1 MKRLLSAIC
10 IAVLIAALSLPVFAA
25 DSVTDTFTH
34 HGNKTA
40 ATRPVYEAVGT
51 VTMRSLGLTEDAG
64 VIEDIGCDEK
74 GNTYLLTDAGRLLCF
89 DAGLRL
95 IHDYEVINE
104 TGAKVN
110 ISGARGLYIH
120 SASEI
125 YIADA
130 KNARVLQ
137 LTPVS
142 DTGLSV
148 VKEITLPKSALI
160 PSDFVF
166 KPVRVVRDGEG
177 FLYVLS
183 EGSYY
188 GAVLYD
194 PDGNF
199 SGFFGA
205 NTVKGNILS
214 TLSYFWDRLTMNDV
228 MRGKIRKQL
237 PYQFSDI
244 AIDSSGFVYTATGVN
259 ADSST
264 GQIRM
269 LSPGGAS
276 ILAGAESTNFGES
289 DRAQR
294 LGKTVQQNFTG
305 VGADGE
311 GFIYALDKAFGLIY
325 IYDTSGNILAAFGGG
340 MGQGRQEGIF
350 SSASS
355 IAITGRRLMVSDS
368 LRGSV
373 TVFER
378 TEFGELLME
387 AQRRTLAADY
397 MGAKPLWESV
407 LAQDSLNRMAL
418 TGLAKAAFME
428 EKYVL
433 SASLAKRGGDGATY
447 SQARE
452 KLQNIFISANFL
464 WLFPLILLMTGA
476 IVALLIVTAKRKAV
490 LIPHPGLRTLARGM
504 IHPFQSFGDIKYK
517 KMGSMRIA
525 LILTVLFYLSSAAAT
540 IWSDFRF
547 TNYDTATYNSLFQ
560 IVQTAGLVAL
570 WSVANWGISTLQ
582 EGKGRLKE
590 VFTVSAYATLPLIL
604 YNLISTPLT
613 HILAAGG
620 ETFLSGLHTLAL
632 IFTGVMLTVG
642 LMVIHDF
649 SFPRFLFSAFITV
662 LFMILVIFVLFM
674 LGILLTQFWSF
685 MVKAVLEGFRA
696 AGD

>member
-1 MKRLLSAIC
+1 
-10 IAVLIAALSLPVFAA
+10 
-25 DSVTDTFTH
+25 
-34 HGNKTA
+34 
-40 ATRPVYEAVGT
+40 
-51 VTMRSLGLTEDAG
+51 
-64 VIEDIGCDEK
+64 
-74 GNTYLLTDAGRLLCF
+74 
-89 DAGLRL
+89 
-95 IHDYEVINE
+95 
-104 TGAKVN
+104 
-110 ISGARGLYIH
+110 
-120 SASEI
+120 
-125 YIADA
+125 
-130 KNARVLQ
+130 
-137 LTPVS
+137 
-142 DTGLSV
+142 
-148 VKEITLPKSALI
+148 
-160 PSDFVF
+160 
-166 KPVRVVRDGEG
+166 
-177 FLYVLS
+177 
-183 EGSYY
+183 
-188 GAVLYD
+188 
-194 PDGNF
+194 
-199 SGFFGA
+199 
-205 NTVKGNILS
+205 
-214 TLSYFWDRLTMNDV
+214 
-228 MRGKIRKQL
+228 
-237 PYQFSDI
+237 
-244 AIDSSGFVYTATGVN
+244 
-259 ADSST
+259 
-264 GQIRM
+264 
-269 LSPGGAS
+269 
-276 ILAGAESTNFGES
+276 
-289 DRAQR
+289 
-294 LGKTVQQNFTG
+294 
-305 VGADGE
+305 
-311 GFIYALDKAFGLIY
+311 
-325 IYDTSGNILAAFGGG
+325 
-340 MGQGRQEGIF
+340 
-350 SSASS
+350 
-355 IAITGRRLMVSDS
+355 
-368 LRGSV
+368 
-373 TVFER
+373 
-378 TEFGELLME
+378 
-387 AQRRTLAADY
+387 
-397 MGAKPLWESV
+397 
-407 LAQDSLNRMAL
+407 
-418 TGLAKAAFME
+418 
-428 EKYVL
+428 
-433 SASLAKRGGDGATY
+433 LAKRGGDGATY